1 MIYLF
6 GSIAMVLYGFILFQC
21 LLLVTSLGQKKIR
34 YIRSLPLF
42 HLVGF
47 CWLFVTRCHL
57 DELLS
62 LRPFL
67 YFFNFFGVASFC
79 LTCPHLGVIRSTF
92 NLQLLLG
99 SHSYAELVEDRKPSC
114 RIPTHAHIEGD
125 PPRCTLILW
134 PMDVVS
140 RWNKMDKI
148 LRSPC
153 NSASLRLKVWIAGIA
168 VFHRKRCLPKVRNQV
183 LKGTSMEVHWSL
195 AAHKFCARSS
205 HICFI
210 LEVSRP
216 YVELLGR
223 IWCANSMV

>member
-1 MIYLF
+1 MDESMQPGQGKVTWGENTFWWDYYIIQQKYNDIF
-6 GSIAMVLYGFILFQC
+6 VWINRYGFVWLYT
-21 LLLVTSLGQKKIR
+21 LPMLATRYVVGPKKIR

-67 YFFNFFGVASFC
+67 YFFYFFGVASFC

-140 RWNKMDKI
+140 WWNKMDKI

-183 LKGTSMEVHWSL
+183 LKGTSVVHTF
-195 AAHKFCARSS
+195 ASS
-205 HICFI
+205 
-210 LEVSRP
+210 
-216 YVELLGR
+216 
-223 IWCANSMV
+223 